1 MPIDDGRIMSI
12 PTLETERLILR
23 PLELADA
30 AATQRLFPH
39 WEIVRHMSAVVP
51 WPYPP
56 DGALT
61 FYRDVALPAAAA
73 GHAWHWTLRLRG
85 APDEMIGLI
94 NLKRGGDNNRGFW
107 IGLPWQRRGLTTEA
121 CIAVTDYWFDTL
133 GEAVLRVPK
142 AIDNIASRRI
152 SERSGMRVIA
162 TEIHDLVSGPQPC
175 EVWEITREEWR
186 RYRSG

>member
-1 MPIDDGRIMSI
+1 MTI

-23 PLELADA
+23 PLELEDA

-39 WEIVRHMSAVVP
+39 WEIVRFMNGVVP

-56 DGALT
+56 DGAQT

-73 GHAWHWTLRLRG
+73 GHAWHWTLRLRE

-94 NLKRGGDNNRGFW
+94 SLRRGENDNRGFW
-107 IGLPWQRRGLTTEA
+107 LGLAWQRQGLTTEA
-121 CIAVTDYWFDTL
+121 SDRVTDYWFDEL
-133 GEAVLRVPK
+133 NEPVLRVPK
-142 AIDNIASRRI
+142 AAANAASRRI
-152 SERSGMRVIA
+152 SERCGMRLVA
-162 TEIHDLVSGPQPC
+162 TEMRDFVSGPQPC

>member
-1 MPIDDGRIMSI
+1 MTI

-23 PLELADA
+23 PLELEDA

-39 WEIVRHMSAVVP
+39 WEIVRYMSAVVP

-56 DGALT
+56 DGART
-61 FYRDVALPAAAA
+61 FYRDVALPAVAA
-73 GHAWHWTLRLRG
+73 GQAWHWTLRLRD

-94 NLKRGGDNNRGFW
+94 SLKRSDANNRGFW

-121 CIAVTDYWFDTL
+121 SIAVTDYWFDTL
-133 GEAVLRVPK
+133 DQDVLRVPK
-142 AIDNIASRRI
+142 AIANIASRRI
-152 SERSGMRVIA
+152 SEASGMRVIA

-186 RYRSG
+186 RSRPT